1 MHVCLS
7 LMLDNEMSAS
17 FDALE
22 AVCRLLKL
30 VGDILDASSPAS
42 RRTMDDYFE
51 MLRLSQNT
59 TNLPNRLKVLVQEVR
74 SIDDCRVRIK
84 SYVSDR

>member
-7 LMLDNEMSAS
+7 IMLDDEMSAS
-17 FDALE
+17 FDVLE

-30 VGDILDASSPAS
+30 VGDILDASGPS

-51 MLRLSQNT
+51 MLLVSQNT
-59 TNLPNRLKVLVQEVR
+59 DNLPNRLKILMKEVR
-74 SIDDCRVRIK
+74 PKKSLWRIFGF
-84 SYVSDR
+84 